1 MPSPIAA
8 AAQFAHLVHLAM
20 HGRPESELA
29 EPLQAVLDA
38 LAALDDS
45 GVDLSTDGV
54 ILRANR
60 DDVPNAYIGVSDLVA
75 QCHAHGLSSLYIAR
89 DTHADELLLVAQA
102 IGADPS
108 PVQSKAEAVFR
119 ASLIGVDR
127 IIPTFSQ
134 IPKVLPRPTRS
145 LTPEDWGRVIVSE
158 GAAANLPF
166 AVVRR
171 PTMTINELF
180 VKILANPPKDTLSA
194 LLEQLFLLLGDAV
207 RDDNR
212 RVVLEV
218 FEFVADRGDRAT
230 HPDIQQM
237 YQHCERRMT
246 RPLTLQPLCLQV
258 LAGGD
263 VARRAIDIARRIGA
277 PAVTEMLE
285 MLTATDSRK
294 ERSAI
299 FNALLTM
306 RVDAGFLRHLM
317 HDQRWFVSRNAV
329 DLAGKGARR
338 ELEDDVIEMTHH
350 ADERVKLAALHGL
363 ARMGTPK
370 ALVVLHNSMKDPS
383 PAIRAKAAAA
393 LGSLRRTLAMPMVAE
408 ALTRERDAS
417 VITALK
423 VALGIHSRAATEAP
437 NPLVDERRSV
447 ERQLLRM

>member
-1 MPSPIAA
+1 MASPVAA
-8 AAQFAHLVHLAM
+8 AGHFAQLVHLAL
-20 HGRPESELA
+20 HQRPDAELV
-29 EPLQAVLDA
+29 EPLHALLDTMA
-38 LAALDDS
+38 QLDDS

-54 ILRANR
+54 VLRANR
-60 DDVPNAYIGVSDLVA
+60 DDVPNAFVGVSDLVA

-89 DTHADELLLVAQA
+89 DTHDDELLLVAQA
-102 IGADPS
+102 LGTEAS
-108 PVQSKAEAVFR
+108 SVQTEAEAAFR
-119 ASLIGVDR
+119 GRIVGVDR

-145 LTPEDWGRVIVSE
+145 LTPEDWGRVIVNE
-158 GAAANLPF
+158 NAASSLPF
-166 AVVRR
+166 AAIRR
-171 PTMTINELF
+171 PTMSINELF
-180 VKILANPPKDTLSA
+180 VKLLGNPHKDQLAA
-194 LLEQLFLLLGDAV
+194 YLEQLFMLLGDAV

-218 FEFVADRGDRAT
+218 FEFIADRGDRER
-230 HPDIQQM
+230 HFEIQEV
-237 YQHCERRMT
+237 YQHYERRIT
-246 RPLTLQPLCLQV
+246 RPLTLEPLCKEV

-263 VARRAIDIARRIGA
+263 VARRAIDVARRLGA

-306 RVDAGFLRHLM
+306 RIDAGFLRHLM
-317 HDQRWFVSRNAV
+317 HDQRWFVARNAV

-338 ELEDDVIEMTHH
+338 ELEEDVIGMTQH

-370 ALVVLHNSMKDPS
+370 AMIVLTNNLQDPS

-393 LGSLRRTLAMPMVAE
+393 LGSLRRTLAMPMVSE
-408 ALTRERDAS
+408 ALQRERDAS

-423 VALGIHSRAATEAP
+423 VALGIHSRAATELP

-447 ERQLLRM
+447 ERQILRA